1 MDLSALDKA
10 LATIESQIFGIEQ
23 YVDSLEKWLWLSS
36 LAVIIGVAL
45 EVYFVVNQY
54 REEREA
60 WGRGFVRPPDRPSP
74 WLLAVEVASIILVV
88 AGIVGELGIG
98 ILSSNSNAKLRTL
111 NNSRLD
117 LVRQQATD
125 AATQAGDAKQSATQA
140 RDAAASAVS
149 SAASARKEAD
159 SFEARIKSATE
170 TAIAAEAHL
179 AEALREVQV
188 LQAAAAW
195 REFPRADSDKLVA
208 LTRQRFSGTL
218 PVTVSFSSV
227 IGNPEALRYGQL
239 LSTALSTGLATPIAP
254 PNGLSTCLECTG
266 VWVVVNVNAT
276 SIAASDARIIRDLL
290 ELAGVKG
297 SKFSTDPNNGQGAAN
312 NIMIIV
318 GPKE

>member
-1 MDLSALDKA
+1 MNLSALDKT
-10 LATIESQIFGIEQ
+10 LATIESQISGIEQ

-125 AATQAGDAKQSATQA
+125 AVTQAGDAKQSATQA

-159 SFEARIKSATE
+159 SFEKD
-170 TAIAAEAHL
+170 IA
-179 AEALREVQV
+179 
-188 LQAAAAW
+188 
-195 REFPRADSDKLVA
+195 
-208 LTRQRFSGTL
+208 
-218 PVTVSFSSV
+218 SSK
-227 IGNPEALRYGQL
+227 EQL
-239 LSTALSTGLATPIAP
+239 LMMSARYKLIRKGEAEFIKAIEAFPGQQVELQLCRALVDTDNETGALYQS
-254 PNGLSTCLECTG
+254 L
-266 VWVVVNVNAT
+266 V
-276 SIAASDARIIRDLL
+276 DLL
-290 ELAGVKG
+290 
-297 SKFSTDPNNGQGAAN
+297 SKAKWE
-312 NIMIIV
+312 I
-318 GPKE
+318 